1 MASPEQK
8 DSPKKGRI
16 IITAVLVL
24 AIGGGLIA
32 LSQGKK
38 LVEIRMRRMAPPP
51 SELAVPPKAPAEP
64 GNMEPGTAPQR

>member
-1 MASPEQK
+1 MTTPSP
-8 DSPKKGRI
+8 SPRKGRI

-32 LSQGKK
+32 LSQGKR

-51 SELAVPPKAPAEP
+51 DAMAVP
-64 GNMEPGTAPQR
+64 R